1 VTRDWPRVK
10 EIFQAAI
17 ERAPGTRA
25 AFVIEE
31 CGGDAALR
39 AEVERLVAAHDR
51 AGSFIEQSPAA
62 AREPRQASLAGR
74 VIGRYEIGRLLGAGG
89 MGQVYAAR
97 DLELG
102 RQVAIKIATGFDADA
117 QTRLRREAQHAS
129 QLNHPHIC
137 TIHEVGAADG
147 QSYIVMEYVDGQRLS
162 DVIPPNGLPSDTV
175 VRYGIQI
182 ADALA
187 HAHRHSVTHRDL
199 KTANI
204 VITSEGRAKV
214 LDFGLARRNVP
225 QPEKSLTA
233 EGVVAGTLAYMAPE
247 LLRGEQ
253 ANACSDIWALGV
265 VLYEMAAGS
274 RPFAGATG
282 FEQSGAILHEPP
294 APLPGRVPAP
304 LQQIIRRCLAK
315 DPRERY
321 KQANEVR
328 SALEIAQVGA
338 PASAPMSV
346 PSALAASAP
355 AVTVPPASWTR
366 RLLKSCRSRRLAWIG
381 GVTLA
386 IILLANLGS
395 FGPISTRIRNNR
407 GYELL
412 DAGHPEDAMRE
423 FEKNVEVAPREAN
436 SYDSL
441 GEGYLVMGAPDTAAT
456 YYERALA
463 IDPTYSPSRT
473 GRAWAFGMLGRFD
486 RAIADDPPDAF
497 VKALLLSRVGR
508 YEETKEVLADEG
520 RKASTL
526 LLASMLATERGDYAD
541 AENDVRGAENVIADL
556 GEESRRLY
564 SVLADL
570 LGGTAA
576 ARSGDAKAAHARL
589 ASQATHYKA
598 TDPTEKWWHQALAA
612 EIALAAADPQ
622 AALDAYAAGEP
633 SRKMWPNLRDTS
645 MVIFANSLS
654 VRDVP
659 ARAQAARGD
668 LHGATQTYR
677 RLLTAGPEQ
686 KFAAVYEP
694 RYVLEM
700 ARLLNRA
707 GDNGAAKQEYQRFL
721 DFWKNADPGLPEVAE
736 ARKMVASL

>member
-1 VTRDWPRVK
+1 MTADQWPRVK
-10 EIFQAAI
+10 DIFHAAI
-17 ERAPGTRA
+17 ERAPGNRA
-25 AFVIEE
+25 AFVIEA

-51 AGSFIEQSPAA
+51 AGSFIEQSPVAA
-62 AREPRQASLAGR
+62 GEPRQTSLSGR
-74 VIGRYEIGRLLGAGG
+74 VIGRYEVGRLLGAGG
-89 MGQVYAAR
+89 MGEVYAAR
-97 DLELG
+97 DVELG
-102 RQVAIKIATGFDADA
+102 RQVALKIATGFDADA

-162 DVIPPNGLPSDTV
+162 DIIPPTGLPVETV
-175 VRYGIQI
+175 LRYGIQI

-187 HAHRHSVTHRDL
+187 HAHRNGVTHRDL

-204 VITSEGRAKV
+204 VITPEGRAKV
-214 LDFGLARRNVP
+214 LDFGLARRDVP
-225 QPEKSLTA
+225 QAEKSVTA
-233 EGVVAGTLAYMAPE
+233 EGAVAGTLAYMAPE

-253 ANACSDIWALGV
+253 ADACSDIWALGV

-294 APLPGRVPAP
+294 APLPGRIPAS

-321 KQANEVR
+321 KQANEIR
-328 SALEIAQVGA
+328 SALETAQVG
-338 PASAPMSV
+338 V
-346 PSALAASAP
+346 AAATRCLLVLFHCGQFR
-355 AVTVPPASWTR
+355 AASWTG
-366 RLLKSCRSRRLAWIG
+366 RLLQSCRSRRVAWIG

-386 IILLANLGS
+386 IIVLLNLPS
-395 FGPISTRIRNNR
+395 FGPISTRLHNSR
-407 GYELL
+407 GYALL
-412 DAGHPEDAMRE
+412 DAGHPEDAIRE
-423 FEKNVEVAPREAN
+423 FEKNVEAAPREAN

-441 GEGYLVMGAPDTAAT
+441 GEAYLVMGAPDTAAT

-473 GRAWAFGMLGRFD
+473 GRAWAWGMLGRFD
-486 RAIADDPPDAF
+486 QAITDDPPDPF

-526 LLASMLATERGDYAD
+526 LLASMLATERGELCGRAEKRGIGGGGHCRSSRGNPACLSGARRSAGGHRGGPIWRREDCAGASGLAGHTLQGHRSHRKVVAPD
-541 AENDVRGAENVIADL
+541 AGRRNRPRHRRSSGGARCL
-556 GEESRRLY
+556 CR
-564 SVLADL
+564 
-570 LGGTAA
+570 
-576 ARSGDAKAAHARL
+576 
-589 ASQATHYKA
+589 
-598 TDPTEKWWHQALAA
+598 
-612 EIALAAADPQ
+612 
-622 AALDAYAAGEP
+622 GEP

-668 LHGATQTYR
+668 VDGAIQTYR

-686 KFAAVYEP
+686 KWAAVYEP
-694 RYVLEM
+694 RYVLEI
-700 ARLLNRA
+700 ARLLNRK
-707 GDNGAAKQEYQRFL
+707 GDNAAAKQEYQRFL

-736 ARKMVASL
+736 ARKVVASM